1 MKKYRVDTDTWSSK
15 EFTNLQEAENEY
27 EYTKD
32 QEMGEGVNEDSYVQ
46 LVCSEDDFEDYKIIK
61 IARAVV
67 DEERMKISTPKQEG
81 LEWDY
86 WAKWMEYK

>member
-15 EFTNLQEAENEY
+15 EFKNLQEAENEY

-46 LVCSEDDFEDYKIIK
+46 LVCSEDYFEDYEIIK
-61 IARAVV
+61 IARTVV

-86 WAKWMEYK
+86 WAKWLEYE